1 MKKYLSI
8 LTIVVTVLVTS
19 CSDSLDR
26 FPKDQL
32 VEETAFRSVADLQ
45 LGLNGAIG
53 NYDPTGMIGFNS
65 IFTDNCKL
73 GVDNGGQ
80 RLGTL
85 NQLLNADGG
94 DDGIWF
100 NRYATMNDFNRLLVA
115 AEAITPTGAEQDQYN
130 NILAQSYAFR
140 ALMHYEL
147 LLYYGIDIR
156 VSETPG
162 VPYVDYVSADAT
174 PARNT
179 TGEVLAAI
187 QADLDSALSLLPA
200 GTNDINFVT
209 PDFVTFLRMRIALET
224 GDNAAAIAFANSI
237 ISNYPLAG
245 PAEYLA
251 MFREDANTDEV
262 IWKYDSVQGFN
273 LGLQFTWNF
282 TGPGPFIEMSNELAG
297 TFSPS
302 DIRSIVNIDPDSDP
316 SNSIFIVGKY
326 PQNADTQSIN
336 DFKAMRVSEAY
347 LVRAEAYARTSQFG
361 LAAADVFAVDSA
373 RDGGAV
379 APSYA
384 NLQLALE
391 GILAQRRLELCYEG
405 HRYTDIKRMRSVL
418 NTGISRDD
426 SDCGGA
432 VPCELAF
439 NSEKFTFPIPT
450 AEINANTNITQA
462 PGY

>member
-1 MKKYLSI
+1 
-8 LTIVVTVLVTS
+8 
-19 CSDSLDR
+19 
-26 FPKDQL
+26 
-32 VEETAFRSVADLQ
+32 
-45 LGLNGAIG
+45 
-53 NYDPTGMIGFNS
+53 
-65 IFTDNCKL
+65 
-73 GVDNGGQ
+73 
-80 RLGTL
+80 
-85 NQLLNADGG
+85 
-94 DDGIWF
+94 
-100 NRYATMNDFNRLLVA
+100 
-115 AEAITPTGAEQDQYN
+115 
-130 NILAQSYAFR
+130 
-140 ALMHYEL
+140 
-147 LLYYGIDIR
+147 
-156 VSETPG
+156 
-162 VPYVDYVSADAT
+162 
-174 PARNT
+174 
-179 TGEVLAAI
+179 
-187 QADLDSALSLLPA
+187 
-200 GTNDINFVT
+200 
-209 PDFVTFLRMRIALET
+209 
-224 GDNAAAIAFANSI
+224 
-237 ISNYPLAG
+237 
-245 PAEYLA
+245 
-251 MFREDANTDEV
+251 
-262 IWKYDSVQGFN
+262 
-273 LGLQFTWNF
+273 
-282 TGPGPFIEMSNELAG
+282 MSNELAG

-418 NTGISRDD
+418 NTGISRGD

-450 AEINANTNITQA
+450 TEINANTNITQA